1 MSQNEIIL
9 AVMQGC
15 EKSRKNYM
23 LTLQLEKSDDE
34 VRTALEK
41 WYRWTTTI
49 DVLNEIFQSNLNPTR
64 K

>member
-15 EKSRKNYM
+15 EKARKNYM
-23 LTLQLEKSDDE
+23 QTLQSEKSDAA
-34 VRTALEK
+34 VRMALTE
-41 WYRWTTTI
+41 WNRWTNAI
-49 DVLNEIFQSNLNPTR
+49 DVLNEVFTNNLTPTR